1 MTFVLDASAAL
12 VWLLHEPEPA
22 TRRRVKELVAS
33 GGAIVPGLW
42 FWDVAQ
48 AVVMAE
54 RRGRIT
60 AEARRR
66 LALDV
71 DRLPVVSTPLRG
83 GVAALTELA
92 ALSGLTAYDACYLQ
106 LALTHGAGLCST
118 DSRLT
123 GAARSRGVVCVLD
136 E

>member
-1 MTFVLDASAAL
+1 
-12 VWLLHEPEPA
+12 
-22 TRRRVKELVAS
+22 
-33 GGAIVPGLW
+33 
-42 FWDVAQ
+42 
-48 AVVMAE
+48 MAE

-118 DSRLT
+118 DSRLID
-123 GAARSRGVVCVLD
+123 AARSRGVVCVLD